1 MESDHWVHQDMQDIS
16 SQLCLICSLLSS
28 SLSCYI
34 PESFDLL
41 DSAMRFV
48 LSFSLSLSLSPTLQN
63 PQQNQGREWIANG
76 MCSFFISFLTYQV
89 YANMTRFE
97 WAYPSGVEDVR
108 NQWISGQSMILFVVA
123 MNMTYLVTE
132 TRTKIG
138 EKGINDPPI
147 KLLVTVL
154 TFLGLFGLQVY
165 EVVDPSVL
173 EAVNTT
179 ETNDYTF
186 DTNRPL
192 KGVCYTKS
200 LFSRG
205 LGILF
210 IIVCGCV
217 GFVVFVTSRQTLSGL
232 RSMCCTRTS
241 RVGSG
246 NSGSSNSTGIDSSN
260 RTDLIMGRLALF
272 VIYVSIS
279 IFIVMFFAI
288 VPLYNEGGTRNET
301 GWIEIC
307 DRGDFDELRAA
318 GL

>member
-1 MESDHWVHQDMQDIS
+1 MIYNNSHTS
-16 SQLCLICSLLSS
+16 
-28 SLSCYI
+28 
-34 PESFDLL
+34 
-41 DSAMRFV
+41 
-48 LSFSLSLSLSPTLQN
+48 T
-63 PQQNQGREWIANG
+63 QGREWIANG

-97 WAYPSGVEDVR
+97 WAYPSGVEDVRGVSARISLFSFTYSEQQSNTNTQTQVR

-165 EVVDPSVL
+165 EVVDPSIL
-173 EAVNTT
+173 ETVNTT
-179 ETNDYTF
+179 DTNDYTF

-200 LFSRG
+200 LFPRG

-210 IIVCGCV
+210 LIVCGCV

-232 RSMCCTRTS
+232 CGVCCGRKAARIETS
-241 RVGSG
+241 CGS
-246 NSGSSNSTGIDSSN
+246 SSSSNSEQQQDSSY
-260 RTDLIMGRLALF
+260 RTDLMMGKFVLF
-272 VIYVSIS
+272 LIYVSIS

-288 VPLYNEGGTRNET
+288 VPLYHQGGSRNET
-301 GWIEIC
+301 GWSEIC

>member
-1 MESDHWVHQDMQDIS
+1 MCDI
-16 SQLCLICSLLSS
+16 
-28 SLSCYI
+28 
-34 PESFDLL
+34 D
-41 DSAMRFV
+41 DSY
-48 LSFSLSLSLSPTLQN
+48 N
-63 PQQNQGREWIANG
+63 KQGREWIANG

-179 ETNDYTF
+179 DTTDYTF

-192 KGVCYTKS
+192 IGVCYTRS
-200 LFSRG
+200 LFLRG

-210 IIVCGCV
+210 LIVCGCV

-232 RSMCCTRTS
+232 CGVCCGRKARIGAS
-241 RVGSG
+241 CG
-246 NSGSSNSTGIDSSN
+246 SNSSEQDSSN
-260 RTDLIMGRLALF
+260 RTDLMMGKLALF
-272 VIYVSIS
+272 LIYVSIS

-288 VPLYNEGGTRNET
+288 VPLYHEGGSRNET
-301 GWIEIC
+301 GWGEIC
-307 DRGDFDELRAA
+307 DRGDYDELRAA